1 MNLLKTAS
9 IIVVMTLIGRLLGF
23 FRNVY
28 ISSLYGTGMEADAF
42 GIASTIPLTLFLV
55 VPGAINAVL
64 IPTMRGLLERAE
76 LKRTGELYQ
85 KTLSVLVIFFA
96 ALAVL
101 GMLFSTQ
108 IAMLFGTT
116 GEKMLLTAELLRWM
130 WPAALFIGLTGLWS
144 SVCNAHQHFFTPT
157 LGTVA
162 NGALVLIAMYLL
174 VPFYGVI
181 GLAMATTIGYIA
193 AAITML
199 PTLRRFGYEHGFNFH
214 WRADQEM
221 KSMGERVIPILVG
234 AAIAQATTFLERGF
248 ASSLGDGKI
257 AALMYA
263 NTIVQLP
270 MAIFVGAFTLPLF
283 PLMSSYVKRGELAL
297 MKTTLQKGMAYL
309 WILLLPVTLGLIL
322 YAKPLISLIYQRGE
336 FGSEA
341 VAWTSWG
348 MIFYSLGLYALA
360 GRDLLTRAFY
370 ALENTRTPVVIGAVG
385 IVVYLACSWLSIPWL
400 DHGGLALSSSISA
413 VMQLVLLFVFLWKK
427 IGNPLDASFAKTVWK
442 ASIASIVMVAFIAL
456 ADPWLS
462 NLPLW
467 LYLAGGICLSAVI
480 YGAILFLLRE
490 PLVKEVIARLLKRA
504 GSRQA
509 G

>member
-9 IIVVMTLIGRLLGF
+9 IIVLMTLVGRLLGF

-28 ISSLYGTGMEADAF
+28 VSNLYGTGMEADAF

-55 VPGAINAVL
+55 IPGAINAVL
-64 IPTMRGLLERAE
+64 IPTMRGLLEKADHQRA
-76 LKRTGELYQ
+76 GELYH
-85 KTLSVLVIFFA
+85 KTLSVIIVVFA
-96 ALAVL
+96 ALSVAGV
-101 GMLFSTQ
+101 LFSTQ

-144 SVCNAHQHFFTPT
+144 SICNAHQHFFTPT

-174 VPFYGVI
+174 VPAYGVT

-193 AAITML
+193 AAIAML
-199 PTLRRFGYEHGFNFH
+199 PTLRRFGYVHRYAFSWKNDE
-214 WRADQEM
+214 EM
-221 KSMGERVIPILVG
+221 KSMGERVIPILIG
-234 AAIAQATTFLERGF
+234 AVIAQATTFLERGF
-248 ASSLGDGKI
+248 ASALGDGKI

-270 MAIFVGAFTLPLF
+270 MAVFVGAFTLPLF
-283 PLMSSYVKRGELAL
+283 PLMSSYVKRGEMDL

-309 WILLLPVTLGLIL
+309 WILLLPVTVGLIL
-322 YAKPLISLIYQRGE
+322 YAEPLITLIYKRGE
-336 FGSEA
+336 FGDTA

-348 MIFYSLGLYALA
+348 MIFYSIGLYALA

-370 ALENTRTPVVIGAVG
+370 ALENTRTPVTIGAVG
-385 IVVYLACSWLSIPWL
+385 IVIYLVAAWLTIPWL
-400 DHGGLALSSSISA
+400 DHGGLALSASISA
-413 VMQLVLLFVFLWKK
+413 SAQLLLLFICLWRI
-427 IGNPLDASFAKTVWK
+427 IGKTIAASFAITVGK
-442 ASIASIVMVAFIAL
+442 ATCAAGVMSAFIYF

-462 NLPLW
+462 LLPLW
-467 LYLAGGICLSAVI
+467 FYLAVGIGISAVI
-480 YGAILFLLRE
+480 YGGVLLLLRE
-490 PLVKEVIARLLKRA
+490 PLVKEVISRLLKRSA
-504 GSRQA
+504 GKQKA
-509 G
+509 